1 MKRRELLM
9 LVASGGG
16 VFAPSMASGS
26 EHSLDDVVDPDAINP
41 DETDTPMTTPD
52 DPTPNETDPDETD
65 AATETD
71 RETVEL
77 TIELY

>member
-9 LVASGGG
+9 LVASGGS
-16 VFAPSMASGS
+16 VFAPPLAGGS
-26 EHSLDDVVDPDAINP
+26 EHPLDDTVNPDAISP
-41 DETDTPMTTPD
+41 DEIDSPMTTPD
-52 DPTPNETDPDETD
+52 ESEPDETGPNKSD
-65 AATETD
+65 PTTKDD

>member
-52 DPTPNETDPDETD
+52 DPTPNETDP
-65 AATETD
+65 ATETD

>member
-9 LVASGGG
+9 LVASGGS
-16 VFAPSMASGS
+16 VFAPSLAGDS
-26 EHSLDDVVDPDAINP
+26 EHPLDDVVDPDAISS
-41 DETDTPMTTPD
+41 DEADSPMTTPD
-52 DPTPNETDPDETD
+52 DSTPDETDPNETDP
-65 AATETD
+65 ATETD

>member
-9 LVASGGG
+9 LVASGGS

-26 EHSLDDVVDPDAINP
+26 EHSFDDVVDPDAISP
-41 DETDTPMTTPD
+41 DEADSPMTTPD
-52 DPTPNETDPDETD
+52 DSDPDETD
-65 AATETD
+65 PATETD